1 MTGVQTCAL
10 PICFPVTIAEVA
22 QRTKHY
28 VGDVVKPLMKEWD
41 HTKNLQ
47 KNLDQIVR
55 KIQLRPENWT
65 RDQLVVAIDHA
76 AKESQSIKGQD
87 DTHEE
92 EPVQKFRVEEGRDI
106 YGRKIA

>member
-1 MTGVQTCAL
+1 M
-10 PICFPVTIAEVA
+10 A

-55 KIQLRPENWT
+55 KIQLRPESWT

-76 AKESQSIKGQD
+76 AKEIGYQRWMKQ
-87 DTHEE
+87 H
-92 EPVQKFRVEEGRDI
+92 PLFKP
-106 YGRKIA
+106 YPKIS